1 MKKISQRKTGILIC
15 ILAAVCILAVSVQVQ
30 AASKKV
36 IFAKANGSVK
46 ITLEKKDGSWHLT
59 TGKKEKDK
67 QLLASKIVY
76 VKFSKKANFLQDIMH
91 LTKRESWIREEPF
104 MFWIQRS
111 AMYENQLSQ
120 QPSSIQFFLH
130 MGRSGKHGF
139 CKGCRNDPGADLQ
152 GKMRICQIFQR
163 NAESASASDKNME
176 DPGRTSVRSKMRE

>member
-1 MKKISQRKTGILIC
+1 MIC

-76 VKFSKKANFLQDIMH
+76 VKFSKESEFSTGYYAFNKKGILDTRRTFHVLDTKIGDVRKPAVTAAFIHPVLPSHGTVMQTWLLQSMQ
-91 LTKRESWIREEPF
+91 E
-104 MFWIQRS
+104 
-111 AMYENQLSQ
+111 
-120 QPSSIQFFLH
+120 
-130 MGRSGKHGF
+130 
-139 CKGCRNDPGADLQ
+139 
-152 GKMRICQIFQR
+152 
-163 NAESASASDKNME
+163 
-176 DPGRTSVRSKMRE
+176 

>member
-67 QLLASKIVY
+67 QGRTTAARMMWQLFMAKRLRIFY
-76 VKFSKKANFLQDIMH
+76 V
-91 LTKRESWIREEPF
+91 
-104 MFWIQRS
+104 
-111 AMYENQLSQ
+111 
-120 QPSSIQFFLH
+120 FLH
-130 MGRSGKHGF
+130 RQMSTV
-139 CKGCRNDPGADLQ
+139 
-152 GKMRICQIFQR
+152 
-163 NAESASASDKNME
+163 E
-176 DPGRTSVRSKMRE
+176 

>member
-46 ITLEKKDGSWHLT
+46 ITLEKKDSSWHLT

-76 VKFSKKANFLQDIMH
+76 VKFSKESEFSTGYYAFNKKGILDTRRTFHVLD
-91 LTKRESWIREEPF
+91 TKIGDVRKPAVTAAFIHPV
-104 MFWIQRS
+104 
-111 AMYENQLSQ
+111 L
-120 QPSSIQFFLH
+120 PS
-130 MGRSGKHGF
+130 HGTV
-139 CKGCRNDPGADLQ
+139 
-152 GKMRICQIFQR
+152 M
-163 NAESASASDKNME
+163 
-176 DPGRTSVRSKMRE
+176 